1 MLTKSPHDIERWL
14 SGAIRILAEQTK
26 KSSQRC
32 LIKESGE
39 GLCQVKLAASV
50 SSVCET
56 GSF

>member
-1 MLTKSPHDIERWL
+1 MLKSQVKID
-14 SGAIRILAEQTK
+14 
-26 KSSQRC
+26 SQQC
-32 LIKESGE
+32 LITGE

>member
-1 MLTKSPHDIERWL
+1 MLKSQVKI
-14 SGAIRILAEQTK
+14 G
-26 KSSQRC
+26 SQRC

>member
-1 MLTKSPHDIERWL
+1 MLKSQVKI
-14 SGAIRILAEQTK
+14 G
-26 KSSQRC
+26 SQLC